1 MQLEGTADS
10 TNSSYWLNWRVLVCA
25 IWVFLPMVIASLMI
39 WKYEGLDHLKSSRGE
54 IHQGENHNICE
65 NDAWKPCLKQVH
77 PIWLL
82 VFRVA
87 AFCILLASL
96 IVKAVISGGVMFYY
110 YTQ

>member
-1 MQLEGTADS
+1 MELEDTVDS
-10 TNSSYWLNWRVLVCA
+10 TSLSYWLNWRVFLCA
-25 IWVFLPMVIASLMI
+25 IWVLTPMIIAFVMM
-39 WKYEGLDHLKSSRGE
+39 WKYEGHLISGRGQTE
-54 IHQGENHNICE
+54 QDANENVCGNE
-65 NDAWKPCLKQVH
+65 GWKPCLKQIH

-96 IVKAVISGGVMFYY
+96 IVKVETNGGVIFCY

>member
-10 TNSSYWLNWRVLVCA
+10 TSLSYWLNWRVLVCA
-25 IWVFLPMVIASLMI
+25 IWVFTPMVVASVMI
-39 WKYEGLDHLKSSRGE
+39 RKYEGLDHLKSGRGE
-54 IHQGENHNICE
+54 IQQGENQNFCDSE
-65 NDAWKPCLKQVH
+65 AWKPCLKQIH

-82 VFRVA
+82 AFRVA

-96 IVKAVISGGVMFYY
+96 IVKVVISGGVIFFY